1 MAANP
6 CTWLYKSKFSLP
18 LSLPLT
24 AFIAWYSILHAN
36 PQSTENT
43 RFLRCADTAF
53 YTLLKIQIPPSAPTT
68 QSLWLRGFL
77 YISTFSAVLGGKN
90 IFHYDN
96 KKLKKDIL
104 SSILRTEPPR
114 CKSEGVSFALFN
126 SRDCLHPLQI
136 FLDPSLFRHDNLFPN
151 LLRIGPLQPCPGT
164 LTPAHQKNIR
174 QQLHLLLTFA
184 CGLIE

>member
-1 MAANP
+1 MGSWQKKKLVQNLHKLLTTEKPINIIQDKNYQSDFDRLMAE
-6 CTWLYKSKFSLP
+6 
-18 LSLPLT
+18 T
-24 AFIAWYSILHAN
+24 AETKYPNWSHL
-36 PQSTENT
+36 
-43 RFLRCADTAF
+43 
-53 YTLLKIQIPPSAPTT
+53 PTT

-77 YISTFSAVLGGKN
+77 YVSTFSAVLGGKN

-164 LTPAHQKNIR
+164 LTPAHQENIR
-174 QQLHLLLTFA
+174 RQLHLLLTFA

>member
-1 MAANP
+1 MPEKARLRGRVFLPKAP
-6 CTWLYKSKFSLP
+6 APSWL
-18 LSLPLT
+18 
-24 AFIAWYSILHAN
+24 
-36 PQSTENT
+36 
-43 RFLRCADTAF
+43 LRPAG
-53 YTLLKIQIPPSAPTT
+53 
-68 QSLWLRGFL
+68 LRGFL

-104 SSILRTEPPR
+104 FSILRTETPR
-114 CKSEGVSFALFN
+114 CKSEGFSFALFN

-136 FLDPSLFRHDNLFPN
+136 FLDPSLFRHDNIFPD
-151 LLRIGPLQPCPGT
+151 LLRIGPLQPYPGT

>member
-1 MAANP
+1 MIQHF
-6 CTWLYKSKFSLP
+6 T
-18 LSLPLT
+18 
-24 AFIAWYSILHAN
+24 HN

-77 YISTFSAVLGGKN
+77 YISTFSAVLGGNN

-104 SSILRTEPPR
+104 FSIYER
-114 CKSEGVSFALFN
+114 K
-126 SRDCLHPLQI
+126 PLAAKARG
-136 FLDPSLFRHDNLFPN
+136 F
-151 LLRIGPLQPCPGT
+151 
-164 LTPAHQKNIR
+164 
-174 QQLHLLLTFA
+174 LLLYQFQWLSPPSPNIPRSIPVPPWQSLSRSSPHRPTPTVPRHSHA
-184 CGLIE
+184 STPGEHPSAASPLIDFCMRPDRIIR